1 MGNVLNDLFMKCQ
14 GRSILRICILFV
26 VMFRLLQGRIR
37 FFVVFLRLFCVLLI
51 QVLYFEWVFFAIQNI
66 YRFGNFIKIS

>member
-37 FFVVFLRLFCVLLI
+37 YFVVFLRLFCVLLI
-51 QVLYFEWVFFAIQNI
+51 QVLYFKCFFLLSKI
-66 YRFGNFIKIS
+66 YIGLGNS